1 MRVTPTQLQEV
12 LLIEP
17 RVFEDERGWFLE
29 DFQDTRFEEHGLPS
43 HFRQENQ
50 SRSKHAVLRGLH
62 YQMTRPQGK
71 LISCI
76 HGEVFDVAVD
86 IRRGSPTFGRWVGI
100 HLSGDKPQQLW
111 IPPGFAHGY
120 CVLSPSAHV
129 AYKCS
134 DIYVPSDERG
144 LLWSDPDIGITWPL
158 EHPIV
163 SARDRSNRAL
173 RDCMHEL
180 PDYAEFLQRR

>member
-1 MRVTPTQLQEV
+1 M
-12 LLIEP
+12 
-17 RVFEDERGWFLE
+17 
-29 DFQDTRFEEHGLPS
+29 HG
-43 HFRQENQ
+43 
-50 SRSKHAVLRGLH
+50 A
-62 YQMTRPQGK
+62 
-71 LISCI
+71 IW
-76 HGEVFDVAVD
+76 DVAVD
-86 IRRGSPTFGRWVGI
+86 IRPNSKTFKQTFEVELSDSNGRMI
-100 HLSGDKPQQLW
+100 W

-144 LLWSDPDIGITWPL
+144 LLWSDPDIGISWPL